1 MASTY
6 LTETTLGTATDATK
20 FTYSAW
26 VKRSSIPAGGSND
39 YELLMG
45 SRPSHVD
52 GHGGVWL
59 WQNGEFAFY
68 DYPSAGASALT
79 TRTSAKLF
87 DVNAWYHLQVTGDAS
102 QSGTDKL
109 KFYINGVLQ
118 TEFAEDNRSSF
129 ATLAHSIHD
138 TNHPVQIGGRDYSVH
153 YYFSGYMSHVHFT
166 DGYAY
171 AASTFGSTD
180 STTGQWKINTSP
192 SVTYGNNGFF
202 ILKDGNSV
210 TDQSGN
216 SNNFTVGGG
225 TLSKSEDCP
234 NNVFATLNPLVRVAG
249 NITYSSGNTK
259 IARSGTAE
267 WRTCYSTLAMST
279 GKYYFEALS
288 DAGANNV
295 IGIRELQNADGSTAG
310 SGNDYPGYT
319 SQGWS
324 LYNQNGTVYN
334 NNATSGSAIGTFT
347 DGDYIGVFL
356 DCDNQ
361 KLYFSKNGTMLNT
374 TGYSIS
380 AVPYVFGVALYD
392 DGGGF
397 SCNFGNGAF
406 GSTQLTGTTYNGSDG
421 NGIFK
426 YDPNNITLD
435 GSSKSFK
442 SLSTKGLNS

>member
-26 VKRSSIPAGGSND
+26 VKRSSIPAGGSGD

-180 STTGQWKINTSP
+180 STTGQWKINT
-192 SVTYGNNGFF
+192 
-202 ILKDGNSV
+202 
-210 TDQSGN
+210 
-216 SNNFTVGGG
+216 
-225 TLSKSEDCP
+225 
-234 NNVFATLNPLVRVAG
+234 
-249 NITYSSGNTK
+249 
-259 IARSGTAE
+259 
-267 WRTCYSTLAMST
+267 
-279 GKYYFEALS
+279 
-288 DAGANNV
+288 
-295 IGIRELQNADGSTAG
+295 
-310 SGNDYPGYT
+310 
-319 SQGWS
+319 
-324 LYNQNGTVYN
+324 
-334 NNATSGSAIGTFT
+334 
-347 DGDYIGVFL
+347 
-356 DCDNQ
+356 
-361 KLYFSKNGTMLNT
+361 
-374 TGYSIS
+374 
-380 AVPYVFGVALYD
+380 
-392 DGGGF
+392 
-397 SCNFGNGAF
+397 
-406 GSTQLTGTTYNGSDG
+406 
-421 NGIFK
+421 
-426 YDPNNITLD
+426 
-435 GSSKSFK
+435 
-442 SLSTKGLNS
+442 

>member
-1 MASTY
+1 MASTSIQRSR
-6 LTETTLGTATDATK
+6 TAGSTKTK
-20 FTYSAW
+20 FTISMW
-26 VKRSSIPAGGSND
+26 VKKSANNAKYLMVNRTDDSNRGLFQFGGSD
-39 YELLMG
+39 ELLFQ
-45 SRPSHVD
+45 SKYSNTNNAVLSTNRKFRD
-52 GHGGVWL
+52 
-59 WQNGEFAFY
+59 
-68 DYPSAGASALT
+68 
-79 TRTSAKLF
+79 TS
-87 DVNAWYHLQVTGDAS
+87 AWYHFVLTGDSTLSTAA
-102 QSGTDKL
+102 DRLKL
-109 KFYINGVLQ
+109 YVNGVRE
-118 TEFAEDNRSSF
+118 TSF
-129 ATLAHSIHD
+129 ASETQISQNGDFYMNEAT
-138 TNHPVQIGGRDYSVH
+138 TNGFRIGEKGDGSDY
-153 YYFSGYMSHVHFT
+153 FDGLMSHIHFT

-171 AASTFGSTD
+171 QASTFGSTD
-180 STTGQWKINTSP
+180 ATTGEWKINTSP
-192 SVTYGNNGFF
+192 SVTYGTNGFF

-225 TLSKSEDCP
+225 TLTKTEDCP
-234 NNVFATLNPLVRVAG
+234 SNVFATLNPLVRVAG

-259 IARSGTAE
+259 IARSGSAE
-267 WRTCYSTLAMST
+267 WRTSYSTLAMTT

-324 LYNQNGTVYN
+324 LYNYNGTVYN
-334 NNATSGSAIGTFT
+334 NNVTSGSAIGTFT
-347 DGDYIGVFL
+347 NGDYIGVFL

>member
-1 MASTY
+1 MASTSIQRSR
-6 LTETTLGTATDATK
+6 TAGSTKTK
-20 FTYSAW
+20 FTISMW
-26 VKRSSIPAGGSND
+26 VKKSANNAKYLMVNRTDDSNRGLFQFGGSD
-39 YELLMG
+39 ELLFQ
-45 SRPSHVD
+45 SKYSNTNNAVLSTNRKFRD
-52 GHGGVWL
+52 
-59 WQNGEFAFY
+59 
-68 DYPSAGASALT
+68 
-79 TRTSAKLF
+79 TS
-87 DVNAWYHLQVTGDAS
+87 AWYHFVLTGDSTLSTAA
-102 QSGTDKL
+102 DRLKL
-109 KFYINGVLQ
+109 YVNGVRE
-118 TEFAEDNRSSF
+118 TSF
-129 ATLAHSIHD
+129 ASETQISQNGDFYMNEAT
-138 TNHPVQIGGRDYSVH
+138 TNGFRIGEKGDGSDY
-153 YYFSGYMSHVHFT
+153 FDGLMSHIHFT

-171 AASTFGSTD
+171 QASTFGSTD
-180 STTGQWKINTSP
+180 ATTGEWKINTSP
-192 SVTYGNNGFF
+192 SVTYGTNGFF

-216 SNNFTVGGG
+216 SNNFTVGNG
-225 TLSKSEDCP
+225 TLTKTEDCP
-234 NNVFATLNPLVRVAG
+234 SNVFATLNPLVRVAG

-259 IARSGTAE
+259 IARSGSAE
-267 WRTCYSTLAMST
+267 WRTSYSTLAMTT

-324 LYNQNGTVYN
+324 LYNYNGTVYN
-334 NNATSGSAIGTFT
+334 NNVTSGSAIGTFT
-347 DGDYIGVFL
+347 NGDYIGVFL

-406 GSTQLTGTTYNGSDG
+406 GSTQLTGTTYSGSDG